1 MNKTEVSK
9 ASINTIC
16 MINREESGFS
26 ICGKLYTSYDNVML
40 YVELVDKN
48 NNVTTSLVDFEGD
61 LSYKISIDF
70 NIKIVRFIF
79 KSANEGKLVITKPDL
94 WCSKHKI
101 YGNYQI
107 TINNKIVIRK
117 RQFFDRFKNK
127 FVKASSFKFYLVNF
141 LSLFKQGSK
150 IYFTDKDSEL
160 YKLYE
165 LDRDRSKV
173 FISDGTIDEYKLLL
187 LGAKRVITD
196 KTIGDV
202 VPFGKMTKKYIAASS
217 FEIEIFNK
225 EGENSEKELH

>member
-1 MNKTEVSK
+1 MDKKDVSK
-9 ASINTIC
+9 ASLNTIC
-16 MINREESGFS
+16 MIERKENGFDIS
-26 ICGKLYTSYDNVML
+26 GKLYTSYDNITL
-40 YVELVDKN
+40 YTELVDKS
-48 NNVTTSLVDFEGD
+48 NNVTTSLVEINGD
-61 LSYKISIDF
+61 LSYKLTIGFD
-70 NIKIVRFIF
+70 IKTVRFIF
-79 KSANEGKLVITKPDL
+79 KSGKEGKLVITKPDL

-107 TINNKIVIRK
+107 TINNKISIRK

-127 FVKASSFKFYLVNF
+127 FVKASSFKLYLVNF
-141 LSLFKQGSK
+141 LSLFKQGAK

-173 FISDGTIDEYKLLL
+173 FISDGTVDEYKLLL

-202 VPFGKMTKKYIAASS
+202 VPFGKLTKKYIAASS
-217 FEIEIFNK
+217 FEIEIFNE
-225 EGENSEKELH
+225 EGEKNSED